1 MYVLT
6 DFLNWLCH
14 LRLLTYIDFQFRFS
28 SYSVLMKR
36 TTISR
41 IFLINFFFH
50 LNLLIIINLERI
62 WTTHSKKYKKINSFW
77 HVLRK
82 WTLFDKHTFQSQ
94 FHVIDFYS
102 NISMNIYHFVLCFV
116 FLSFNNLTNFFSSY
130 QRSETSSWTSC
141 TISCIFIRL
150 FRKATS
156 TSKIVVNV
164 AAWNENSCV
173 ICNRCRRV
181 IRDFEREAKTRCNF

>member
-1 MYVLT
+1 MSFEIGNIYWFPVPIQ
-6 DFLNWLCH
+6 
-14 LRLLTYIDFQFRFS
+14 LLFS
-28 SYSVLMKR
+28 SYETHNDFTNFYDKL
-36 TTISR
+36 
-41 IFLINFFFH
+41 FFFIWICWS
-50 LNLLIIINLERI
+50 LSIWREFERRTARSI
-62 WTTHSKKYKKINSFW
+62 KKINSFW

-164 AAWNENSCV
+164 AAWNENWC
-173 ICNRCRRV
+173 
-181 IRDFEREAKTRCNF
+181 